1 MSSPIIDD
9 GAATDF
15 TPTIHRTPYPAISP
29 LLPSLSQAGKTV
41 LITGGGTG
49 IGKATAHAFLRASAA
64 TIIIIGRRLH
74 KLTEAVSELE
84 AAGKEFGKEVRIIA
98 KSCDVTDDEQVK
110 GFWEELEREGVYVD
124 VLVLNSAITTAA
136 ASMFDIG
143 VQAVWQ
149 VFEANVKG
157 PLHFAELFYKQ
168 PGKDHAA
175 QKVGTSH
182 FPRTFPTN
190 AEEM

>member
-1 MSSPIIDD
+1 
-9 GAATDF
+9 
-15 TPTIHRTPYPAISP
+15 
-29 LLPSLSQAGKTV
+29 
-41 LITGGGTG
+41 
-49 IGKATAHAFLRASAA
+49 
-64 TIIIIGRRLH
+64 
-74 KLTEAVSELE
+74 
-84 AAGKEFGKEVRIIA
+84 
-98 KSCDVTDDEQVK
+98 VK

-182 FPRTFPTN
+182 SPRTFPAN